1 MVGSVMVLVDC
12 TDASF
17 SVSDNIATPSVYGA
31 ALVMK
36 VISPNGSLR
45 LLAHEQ
51 SSLFAN
57 ASQQD
62 KIIPE
67 PGHKDNIYSPGW
79 KMVEGKE
86 EYRRARVCERAS
98 ERRWRSGGDH

>member
-62 KIIPE
+62 KIILNAFRGSVGQE
-67 PGHKDNIYSPGW
+67 LKYYYILADLSKI
-79 KMVEGKE
+79 VIT
-86 EYRRARVCERAS
+86 
-98 ERRWRSGGDH
+98 SGTPVSLI